1 MLAVGQKAQET
12 VQGKAQGKAVSIGH
26 VAKHFVSDGAVHHAL
41 GDVSLEIQP
50 GEFVTIV
57 GPSGCGKST
66 LLRIVAGLDTPS
78 TGSVTVDAEKV
89 RGPSP
94 DHGVV
99 FQKPNLFPWLS
110 VLNNI
115 LFGPRMQRGRKG
127 KAQAR
132 PDALRYLHAVGLAGV
147 ENRPVYELSG
157 GMMHR
162 VALARVLINHPGLML
177 MDEPF
182 AALDA
187 QTRLTMQELVA
198 SIWQTER
205 PSVLFITHDVEEALI
220 LSDRV
225 VVMTAAPGAIKHV
238 TPIDLPRPR
247 DTEVITSPRFA
258 AYKAEL
264 LTQIRAE
271 VEIAAARREEAL
283 RASAGEDAEGARA
296 AAEQTHGR

>member
-1 MLAVGQKAQET
+1 MASPNQP
-12 VQGKAQGKAVSIGH
+12 QGKSVEVRGVG
-26 VAKHFVSDGAVHHAL
+26 KHFASDRSIQHAL
-41 GDVSLEIQP
+41 ADVSMAIAP
-50 GEFVTIV
+50 GEFVSIV

-66 LLRIVAGLDTPS
+66 LLRILAGLDAPS
-78 TGSVTVDAEKV
+78 SGAVSIDGEPV

-110 VLNNI
+110 VLDNV
-115 LFGPRMQRGRKG
+115 LFGPRMQRGRRG

-132 PDALRYLHAVGLAGV
+132 PDALRYLHAVGLTGI

-198 SIWQTER
+198 SIWAEER

-225 VVMTAAPGAIKHV
+225 VVMTAAPGSIKRE
-238 TPIDLPRPR
+238 TAIDLPRPR
-247 DTEVITSPRFA
+247 DTAVITSPRFA
-258 AYKAEL
+258 AYKAQL
-264 LTQIRAE
+264 LNEIRVEA
-271 VEIAAARREEAL
+271 EIAAARREQAL
-283 RASAGEDAEGARA
+283 LRPA
-296 AAEQTHGR
+296 AADGRP